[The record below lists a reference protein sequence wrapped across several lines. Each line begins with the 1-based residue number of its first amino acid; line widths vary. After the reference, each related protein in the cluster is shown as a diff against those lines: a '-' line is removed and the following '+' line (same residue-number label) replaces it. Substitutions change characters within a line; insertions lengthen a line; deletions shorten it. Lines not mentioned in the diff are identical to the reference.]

1 VSIVNNNTHGRKKMA
16 KTTYDIIM
24 SEIRV
29 YLEDQDRKVPAR
41 SYKANSDCIKALLDV
56 ACRILPREEFQSL
69 YNECMEW

>member
-1 VSIVNNNTHGRKKMA
+1 
-16 KTTYDIIM
+16 M